1 MTKTPHFSVSA
12 PLSALFFALLLVSA
26 APVSAQGNDATECG
40 NEADCETD
48 AAGDS
53 YGDQPGAYDPYA
65 DPYDGNTLP
74 GQYGPIANGGL
85 DVGSIG
91 PQVPN
96 VVVNVDSLAISC
108 DLLDLG
114 LANSDQEM
122 IDVALTGLGVGTVAE
137 AAEICS
143 DV

>member
-1 MTKTPHFSVSA
+1 MPKKPPTSVCVL
-12 PLSALFFALLLVSA
+12 LSALFLALLLVSA
-26 APVSAQGNDATECG
+26 SSVSAQGNDATECG

-65 DPYDGNTLP
+65 DPYDGHTLP
-74 GQYGPIANGGL
+74 GSSFPSPL

-91 PQVPN
+91 PQIPN
-96 VVVNVDSLAISC
+96 IVVNVDSLALAC
-108 DLLDLG
+108 NLLDLG
-114 LANSDQEM
+114 LANSDEEI
-122 IDVALTGLGVGTVAE
+122 IDVALNALGASSVEETI
-137 AAEICS
+137 EICN